1 MMNMTTSN
9 SSLTSAL
16 FDHQLRLVEQFV
28 LATIFISALIG
39 NTLVLIVMLTA
50 RHKRTTR
57 MAFFILHLTI
67 ADLLVAF
74 FSVLPMFIWKSTSTF
89 FGGDFV
95 CRLMAFLM
103 LTSTYISVYTLVV
116 MTIDRYQAIVHPLTT
131 YTWTPRAG
139 LYHMIAVWCLSI
151 FLASPQLFIF
161 RLERDSTHRTKTCV
175 ARFLGN
181 DRTWELVYILW
192 TIVVQFFL
200 PVCAL
205 IYCYGSVYLIVNQ
218 NFSMYQLSDNI
229 RTTNMANVP
238 SIAVTKASTNSSVST
253 TTTLERNTKSILKN
267 HGHIRYP
274 SVECSSITTVTFINK
289 PSPIMYPVVFRL
301 RRASLTLSKHPSSNS
316 LDGQQIKQRYGASQ
330 FLSRARL
337 KTIKLT
343 FIVVLAYILCSTPFY
358 IGSIIMALNGK
369 FLSQKTMNW
378 LMTIFSLL
386 FNLNSCSNPIICLTL
401 SSTLFRRQNDRRQSL
416 ARTRKRYINNDNIN
430 LNHNKHR
437 ENHSRHFLLFRYF
450 LVNRLERNVGMD
462 LNGDGY
468 IGGQGFLSRLERATH
483 IDFNRDN
490 IIGRPPDVMYGYPR
504 MYGYGVSHT
513 YNPYG
518 YGYGLYRYY

>member
-1 MMNMTTSN
+1 MMNITTTSN
-9 SSLTSAL
+9 SSLILAR
-16 FDHQLRLVEQFV
+16 FDHQLRLVEQIV
-28 LATIFISALIG
+28 LATIFILALIG
-39 NTLVLIVMLTA
+39 NILVLIVMLTT

-139 LYHMIAVWCLSI
+139 LFHMVAVWCLSI
-151 FLASPQLFIF
+151 LLASPQLFIF
-161 RLERDSTHRTKTCV
+161 RLERNPTHEIKICV
-175 ARFLGN
+175 ARFLGH
-181 DRTWELVYILW
+181 DGRWELIYILW

-200 PVCAL
+200 PVCVL
-205 IYCYGSVYLIVNQ
+205 IYCYGSVYLIVNR
-218 NFSMYQLSDNI
+218 NFSMYQSSQNI
-229 RTTNMANVP
+229 KITNTPNLP
-238 SIAVTKASTNSSVST
+238 SIIVTKASSNSSAST
-253 TTTLERNTKSILKN
+253 TTLDRNTKSILKN
-267 HGHIRYP
+267 HGQIHYP
-274 SVECSSITTVTFINK
+274 SIECSSIATVTFMNK
-289 PSPIMYPVVFRL
+289 SSPIMYPVIFRL

-401 SSTLFRRQNDRRQSL
+401 SSTLFRRHNDRRQPA
-416 ARTRKRYINNDNIN
+416 ARTQKRHMNNKN
-430 LNHNKHR
+430 LILNKHR
-437 ENHSRHFLLFRYF
+437 ENLSRHFLL
-450 LVNRLERNVGMD
+450 L
-462 LNGDGY
+462 
-468 IGGQGFLSRLERATH
+468 
-483 IDFNRDN
+483 
-490 IIGRPPDVMYGYPR
+490 
-504 MYGYGVSHT
+504 
-513 YNPYG
+513 
-518 YGYGLYRYY
+518 